1 MEVKEVQG
9 QPGDALDIRRLALN
23 SGNNRRTSILI
34 HQNSLHQQNSLHYQQ
49 EDGEEGIRKV
59 RGVNSCR

>member
-23 SGNNRRTSILI
+23 SGNRR
-34 HQNSLHQQNSLHYQQ
+34 NSVPPYTHN
-49 EDGEEGIRKV
+49 EEFIKKV
-59 RGVNSCR
+59 L